1 MKTIGLIGG
10 LSWESSVV
18 YYQIINR
25 KTQELLGGSHS
36 ARSLMFSVDFGEIA
50 RLQHEGNWAKLG
62 EIMVD
67 AAKKLERGGAEL
79 IVICTNTMHMF
90 ADDLEQ
96 AVNIP
101 LVHIGDA
108 TGQAV
113 KKHGLKKVGLLGTK
127 FTMEK
132 DFLKKRLLDK
142 FGIETAIPDETDREI
157 VHSIIYNELVKGEIK
172 ASSRDAYLDIINK
185 LTADGA
191 EGIVLGC
198 TEIPLLVTPECTDAV
213 LFDTTTIHAEA
224 AVEFALNPQRGD
236 AVQKVVEVFA

>member
-10 LSWESSVV
+10 MSWESSVV

-25 KTQELLGGSHS
+25 KTQEILGGSHS
-36 ARSLMFSVDFGEIA
+36 ARSLMYSVDFGEIA
-50 RLQHEGNWAKLG
+50 RFQHDGNWAALG
-62 EIMVD
+62 EMMID
-67 AAKKLERGGAEL
+67 AATRLERGGADL

-90 ADDLEQ
+90 ADEMEQ
-96 AVNIP
+96 AVDIP

-108 TGQAV
+108 TGDAIR
-113 KKHGLKKVGLLGTK
+113 KRGLKKVGLLGTR

-132 DFLKKRLLDK
+132 DFLKKRLLERS
-142 FGIETAIPDETDREI
+142 GLETIIPDDADREI

-172 ASSRDAYLDIINK
+172 ESSREAYLEVINK

-198 TEIPLLVTPECTDAV
+198 TEIPLLVTTEFTDAI

-224 AVEFALNPQRGD
+224 AVEFALS
-236 AVQKVVEVFA
+236 